1 MVARAPPRLVPPP
14 RVLRAL
20 QWPAASATGM
30 LQPLPPASLAVGGP
44 VAEKSAGG
52 AAGAAGPGD
61 ERRRDEVVMSVPP
74 RQLLVDRRA
83 GVHVRVFE
91 QRAGHGGSGA
101 QGGAE
106 EEKEDARSRCRG
118 CGEHDCCSGD
128 GAGRLGR
135 CRAGFASPP
144 FVAGNNRL
152 LRAHFRALTCAFLRP
167 FERYF
172 GITAA
177 AGRRDVGG
185 SAWIYNAPATMLEPF
200 APAAF
205 LAQLALELREQEGA
219 RPQQPPPRWGGAA
232 SSPSSAAAAPP
243 LAGAAAAASALAVLL
258 ECGAGAA
265 GWIEIYSAF
274 LKSPHFSPWFN
285 GKRQAVTADIA
296 ETLRQLR
303 AGVDGPVLMEGHD
316 GALRAQERGALAER
330 VRSCIAQERARSDAD
345 ERLLRK
351 MEEHLA
357 LVSGR
362 R

>member
-1 MVARAPPRLVPPP
+1 
-14 RVLRAL
+14 
-20 QWPAASATGM
+20 
-30 LQPLPPASLAVGGP
+30 
-44 VAEKSAGG
+44 
-52 AAGAAGPGD
+52 
-61 ERRRDEVVMSVPP
+61 MSVPP

-91 QRAGHGGSGA
+91 QRAGHGGSAA

-106 EEKEDARSRCRG
+106 EEDARSRCRG

-152 LRAHFRALTCAFLRP
+152 LRAHFRALTRAFLRP
-167 FERYF
+167 FARYF

-177 AGRRDVGG
+177 AGRRDAGG

-219 RPQQPPPRWGGAA
+219 RPQQPSLQRGGAA
-232 SSPSSAAAAPP
+232 SSSSAAASPSAG
-243 LAGAAAAASALAVLL
+243 AYTGAAAAANALAVLL

-265 GWIEIYSAF
+265 GWLEIYSGF

-303 AGVDGPVLMEGHD
+303 AGVDGRVLMEGHD

-330 VRSCIAQERARSDAD
+330 VRACIAQERARSDAD